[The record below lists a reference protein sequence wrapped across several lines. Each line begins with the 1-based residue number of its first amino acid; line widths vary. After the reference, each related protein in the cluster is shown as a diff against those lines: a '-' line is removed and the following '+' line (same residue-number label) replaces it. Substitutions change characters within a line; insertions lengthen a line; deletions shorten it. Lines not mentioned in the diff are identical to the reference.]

1 MRLSELGI
9 IGGLELDRTDPCFH
23 LEPLGTIGDAFV
35 ERLVELAAGIEDNG
49 GFGITRLNEGC
60 GQQHASE
67 CGGGPRKGHDGLLS
81 EWPICS
87 IDYPSHRVR
96 EQTDQC
102 CDIIA
107 LQTLLCSNR
116 TSIPAICPTR
126 ISIDG
131 SKKYEN

>member
-49 GFGITRLNEGC
+49 GFGITRLSEGC
-60 GQQHASE
+60 GQQHPSK
-67 CGGGPRKGHDGLLS
+67 CGGGPRNEHHGLLS
-81 EWPICS
+81 EWRICS

-96 EQTDQC
+96 EQTDQRYG
-102 CDIIA
+102 IVNRANAA
-107 LQTLLCSNR
+107 LFQPHVDPANMFHNNFGLPEQT
-116 TSIPAICPTR
+116 I
-126 ISIDG
+126 
-131 SKKYEN
+131 